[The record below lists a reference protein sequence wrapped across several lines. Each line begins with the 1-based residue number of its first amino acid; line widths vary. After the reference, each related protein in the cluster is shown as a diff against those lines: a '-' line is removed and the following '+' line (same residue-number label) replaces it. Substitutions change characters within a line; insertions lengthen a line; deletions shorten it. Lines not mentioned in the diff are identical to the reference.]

1 MAEQGSIVVVG
12 GSSGLGLEI
21 ARHYAQRDRAVVVT
35 SRDQQRAA
43 AAAEDIGGR
52 ATPLVV
58 DLSEPA
64 RLAEQLAGI
73 EAVDALVLSGVDR
86 DENSV
91 REFDVESATRLV
103 VLKLV
108 GYTEAVHVLAPRMTE
123 RGSVV
128 LFGGLAKDR
137 PYPGS
142 TTVTTV
148 NGGVTGMVRTLAVE
162 LAPIR
167 VNAIHPGVV
176 GDTPYW
182 QDKPSA
188 VLDALVQRTPLGRLV
203 TTAEIVHAV
212 AFLIENSG
220 VNGVNLDVDGG
231 WLLR

>member
-21 ARHYAQRDRAVVVT
+21 ARHYAQRDRSVVVT
-35 SRDQQRAA
+35 SRDQGRAEEA
-43 AAAEDIGGR
+43 ARDVGGR
-52 ATPLVV
+52 TTGVAV
-58 DLSEPA
+58 DLSEP
-64 RLAEQLAGI
+64 RQVAEQLAGI
-73 EAVDALVLSGVDR
+73 DAVDALVLSGVDR
-86 DENSV
+86 DENTV
-91 REFDVESATRLV
+91 RDYDIESATSLV

-108 GYTEAVHVLAPRMTE
+108 GYTEAVHALLPRMDE
-123 RGSVV
+123 PSSIV

-148 NGGVTGMVRTLAVE
+148 NGGVTGMVRTLAAE

-176 GDTPYW
+176 GDSPYW
-182 QDKPSA
+182 KDKPDA
-188 VLDALVQRTPLGRLV
+188 VLDALRERTPLGRLV
-203 TTAEIVHAV
+203 TTDEIVHAV
-212 AFLIENSG
+212 AFLIENTG
-220 VNGVNLDVDGG
+220 VNGINLDIDGG

>member
-1 MAEQGSIVVVG
+1 MAQQSSIVVVG

-21 ARHYAQRDRAVVVT
+21 ARHYAAQGRRVVVS
-35 SRDQQRAA
+35 SRDQ
-43 AAAEDIGGR
+43 GR
-52 ATPLVV
+52 AEKAASEVGGDTTGIAV
-58 DLSEPA
+58 DLSAPLDI
-64 RLAEQLAGI
+64 RGQLAEVG
-73 EAVDALVLSGVDR
+73 EVDALVLVGVER

-91 REFDVESATRLV
+91 RDYDIEGATRLV
-103 VLKLV
+103 TMKLV
-108 GYTEAVHVLAPRMTE
+108 GYTEAAHALSDRLHD
-123 RGSVV
+123 GSSIV

-148 NGGVTGMVRTLAVE
+148 NGGVTGLVRTLAVE
-162 LAPIR
+162 LAPVR

-188 VLDALVQRTPLGRLV
+188 VLDALRERTPLGRLV
-203 TTAEIVHAV
+203 TAEEIVGAV
-212 AFLIENSG
+212 AFLVGNTG
-220 VNGVNLDVDGG
+220 VNGINLDVDGG